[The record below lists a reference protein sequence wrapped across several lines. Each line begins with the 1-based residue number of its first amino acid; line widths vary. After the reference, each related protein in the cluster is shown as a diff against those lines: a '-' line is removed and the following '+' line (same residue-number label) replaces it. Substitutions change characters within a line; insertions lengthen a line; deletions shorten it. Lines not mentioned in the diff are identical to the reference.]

1 MAETTNFGLYVT
13 DDTNETF
20 SSWREKMNA
29 TTNSNMTIIDA
40 ALDEIE
46 NDSDN
51 HIANTNNPHNVT
63 KTQVGL
69 GNVPNVATNDQTPTF
84 TQYTGQAQGAIISS
98 GETLSTI
105 FGKLKRLG
113 SDFFSHIQA
122 SNPHNITKSTVGL
135 DNVPN
140 VSTNDQTPTYTEA
153 SSNTALSSG
162 EKLSVAMGKIAKIV
176 SSFIAHLSATNPH
189 NITVSGI
196 GAAAS
201 SHTHSEYAA
210 SGHTHTAA
218 AVGAATSSHSHGNIT
233 NAGALGTSEGY
244 AVVTGTDG
252 VLTIRSITH
261 NATGALSTNSYLI
274 TERTMRYHSNR
285 STGAASPDTN
295 YTTNMFRG
303 IALYSSDTNPSYNGQ
318 INFTYG

>member
-176 SSFIAHLSATNPH
+176 SSFIAHLSASNPH
-189 NITVSGI
+189 NITASGI

-201 SHTHSEYAA
+201 SHTHSQYAA
-210 SGHTHTAA
+210 
-218 AVGAATSSHSHGNIT
+218 SSHSHGNIT
-233 NAGALGTSEGY
+233 NDGTLSTCSSEGY
-244 AVVTGTDG
+244 AVITGSNG
-252 VLTIRSITH
+252 VFTVRFIT
-261 NATGALSTNSYLI
+261 NNTTGALSTNAFLI
-274 TERTMRYHSNR
+274 TERTVRYHSNR
-285 STGAASPDTN
+285 TTGANQADTN
-295 YTTNMFRG
+295 YTTSMFRG